1 MALQL
6 YQVCLIHISFIIYY
20 YMSII
25 TSMYSLFSY
34 CIFCIHIS
42 STVIIFFLFTL
53 FLLLPNLKMFRR
65 YYKANTQLFTLYSF
79 LIIYNNIQ
87 SARLQTFVRDV
98 FQIYLLTFSQ
108 INKKIYTVYCD
119 MNNQNFLYSSYH
131 FTNII

>member
-1 MALQL
+1 
-6 YQVCLIHISFIIYY
+6 
-20 YMSII
+20 
-25 TSMYSLFSY
+25 
-34 CIFCIHIS
+34 
-42 STVIIFFLFTL
+42 
-53 FLLLPNLKMFRR
+53 MFRR

-87 SARLQTFVRDV
+87 SARLQTFVRNV
-98 FQIYLLTFSQ
+98 FQIYSLTFSQ